1 MSLLASLLVLI
12 VAARLLGRLFAR
24 YNQPELIGEILAGVL
39 LGPAV
44 LRLISP
50 NPALAGIAEL
60 AVFLIILSAGLEMRF
75 SDIFGAMRGRGM
87 LLASLS
93 FVVPFAGGV
102 AVAAAFDLDVMR
114 MIFLGLCISITALP
128 VAVKLLDN
136 LGILHTRIAR
146 YALATAVVND
156 VTALFILGIVLNMP
170 QQMSPGDA
178 ASAIALS
185 TGKLLLL
192 ALVVVS
198 LNKLLE
204 WLDRRNLSIQA
215 VPEALIR
222 YFGPEALFGI
232 VIVFVL
238 IFGTISEM
246 LGFHFVIG
254 AFFGALFL
262 DKRHFLA
269 SRYEDLRGTLGS
281 VTNGFLAPVFFAYLG
296 LEFQTGTFNDI
307 AFPLVVIGISI
318 FSKLLAGWLGGQL
331 VGMSHREALGLG
343 CVLNGRGVM
352 ELVVAGIAYQK
363 GFIGSATFSTL
374 VLMGIVTTFLTPIL
388 FRRVFPEDKLLEYS
402 KSARS
407 WHAAI
412 PVTWAPGCH
421 PTADAGRCAP
431 RGIPPG
437 P

>member
-1 MSLLASLLVLI
+1 LSLLASLLALI
-12 VAARLLGRLFAR
+12 VVARLLGRLFAK

-39 LGPAV
+39 LGPA
-44 LRLISP
+44 LLGLIKP
-50 NPALAGIAEL
+50 NIALAGIAEL

-75 SDIFGAMRGRGM
+75 ADILGAMRGRGM
-87 LLASLS
+87 WLAAIS
-93 FVVPFAGGV
+93 FIVPFIGGIM
-102 AVAAAFDLDVMR
+102 VAAAYDQDVMR

-156 VTALFILGIVLNMP
+156 VAALFILGIVLNMP
-170 QQMSPGDA
+170 QQLTLGDA
-178 ASAIALS
+178 AATVAMASA
-185 TGKLLLL
+185 KLLLL
-192 ALVVVS
+192 AVVVLS
-198 LNKLLE
+198 LNKVLE
-204 WLDRRNLSIQA
+204 WLDRQNMSIQTI
-215 VPEALIR
+215 PEVLIR

-269 SRYEDLRGTLGS
+269 SRYDDLRGTLAS
-281 VTNGFLAPVFFAYLG
+281 ITNGFLAPVFFAYLG
-296 LEFQTGTFNDI
+296 LEFQMS
-307 AFPLVVIGISI
+307 AFSDVSFPFVVILVSI
-318 FSKLLAGWLGGQL
+318 LTKLFSGWLGGHL
-331 VGMSHREALGLG
+331 VGMSPREALGLG

-363 GFIGSATFSTL
+363 GFIGPTMFSTL
-374 VLMGIVTTFLTPIL
+374 VLMGILTTFLTPIL
-388 FRRVFPEDKLLEYS
+388 FKRTFSADQLQHYRTS
-402 KSARS
+402 KS
-407 WHAAI
+407 
-412 PVTWAPGCH
+412 
-421 PTADAGRCAP
+421 
-431 RGIPPG
+431 
-437 P
+437 

>member
-1 MSLLASLLVLI
+1 LSLLASLLFLI
-12 VAARLLGRLFAR
+12 VVARLFGRFFSR
-24 YNQPELIGEILAGVL
+24 YNQPELIGEILAGIL
-39 LGPAV
+39 LGPAI
-44 LRLISP
+44 LGLITP
-50 NPALAGIAEL
+50 NVALAGIAEL

-75 SDIFGAMRGRGM
+75 ADIIGAMRGRGM
-87 LLASLS
+87 LLASIS
-93 FVVPFAGGV
+93 FLVPFIGGV
-102 AVAAAFDLDVMR
+102 VVAAAYDQDVMR

-128 VAVKLLDN
+128 VAVKLLDS

-156 VTALFILGIVLNMP
+156 VAALFILGIVLNMP
-170 QQMSPGDA
+170 QQLTVGDVA
-178 ASAIALS
+178 VTVAVATA
-185 TGKLLLL
+185 KLLGL
-192 ALVVVS
+192 ALVALS

-262 DKRHFLA
+262 DKKHFLA
-269 SRYEDLRGTLGS
+269 SRYDDLRGTLAS
-281 VTNGFLAPVFFAYLG
+281 ITNGFLAPVFFAYLG
-296 LEFQTGTFNDI
+296 LEFQVSAFNDI
-307 AFPLVVIGISI
+307 SFPIIVILVSI
-318 FSKLLAGWLGGQL
+318 LTKLFAGWVGGQL
-331 VGMSHREALGLG
+331 VGMSQREALGLG

-363 GFIGSATFSTL
+363 GFIGPTMFSTL
-374 VLMGIVTTFLTPIL
+374 VLMGILTTFLTPIL
-388 FRRVFPEDKLLEYS
+388 FKRAFPAVQLATYS
-402 KSARS
+402 RS
-407 WHAAI
+407 GL
-412 PVTWAPGCH
+412 P
-421 PTADAGRCAP
+421 
-431 RGIPPG
+431 
-437 P
+437 